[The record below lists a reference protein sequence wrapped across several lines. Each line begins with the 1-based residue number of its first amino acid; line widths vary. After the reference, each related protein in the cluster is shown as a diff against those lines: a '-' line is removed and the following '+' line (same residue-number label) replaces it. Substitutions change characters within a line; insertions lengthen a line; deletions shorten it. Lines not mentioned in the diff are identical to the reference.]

1 MTIKEENVVLVKPVN
16 NYNIKKMQS
25 RFSFILSVL
34 AYLFCLSTNGYAQ
47 EITVEENNNPVI
59 LYSATPKKYE
69 IGGIKVEG
77 VKNYEDYVLIGLSGL
92 SVGQTITVPGDD
104 ITTAVKRYWRHGL
117 FSDVR
122 IEAEKIV
129 GNKIYL
135 KIILAQR
142 PRIADI
148 QYIGVKKSERED
160 LEAKLGLAKGSQ
172 ITPNLI
178 NRAKL
183 LIKRH
188 FDDKGFK
195 NAEVEIVEKV
205 IDGNKDQVN
214 VDVVIDKKEKVKV
227 NQITIDGNTILS
239 DKKLKRVMKKTN
251 EKNKLAN
258 LFRTKKFIE
267 EKYEEDKQLIIDKYN
282 ELGYRDAQIVVDSIT
297 PFDDRTVDIYMHI
310 EEGEK
315 YYLRNITW
323 VGNTVYPSD
332 YLAALLQMKKG
343 DVYNQ
348 KLLGERTSTDDDAI
362 GNKYYNQG
370 YVFYNLDPVEV
381 NIVGDSIDLEMRIV
395 EGPQATIN
403 RVRINGNDRLY
414 ENVVRREL
422 RTKPGDLFNKDALER
437 SYREIAQMGHFNP
450 ENIQPD
456 VQPDAAN
463 GTVDINW
470 NLESKANDQIEFSA
484 GWGQTGI
491 IGKLSLKFTNF
502 SMANLF
508 RKNDNYRGILP
519 QGDGQTLTVSGQTNG
534 SYYQSYSVSF
544 FDPWFGG
551 KRPNSFSVSAFYS
564 VQTDISSNYYNS
576 AYMNNYYNYY
586 SGYGS
591 YYNNYYNNYESYYD
605 PDKSIQMYG
614 LSLGWGKRLRWPD
627 DYFTLSAELS
637 FQRFILKDWS
647 YLYIRLNN
655 GEYMTTGS
663 CNNLSLGFTLAR
675 NSTDNPIFPRR
686 GSDFSASVHFTPPY
700 SLFSDKDYATYG
712 RNDYNEAASV
722 YNWIEYHKWKFKA
735 KTFTA
740 LSAAQKCPVIMTRA
754 EFGLLGHYNKYKK
767 SPFETFYMGGDGM
780 TGYSTS
786 YASETIA
793 LRGYENGSLTPY
805 GSEGY
810 AYVRLGAELR
820 YPLMLENSTSIY
832 ALGFV
837 EGGNAWTD
845 VSKFN
850 PFNLKRS
857 AGLGVRIFL
866 PMVGMMGI
874 DWAYGF
880 DKVNG
885 SSQYSG
891 SQFHFIIGQEF

>member
-1 MTIKEENVVLVKPVN
+1 
-16 NYNIKKMQS
+16 MQY
-25 RFSFILSVL
+25 RILSI
-34 AYLFCLSTNGYAQ
+34 LSIAACMLCFSNNSNAQ
-47 EITVEENNNPVI
+47 EITAEENNNPVI
-59 LYSATPKKYE
+59 LYTTTPKKYE
-69 IGGIKVEG
+69 IAEIKVEG
-77 VKNYEDYVLIGLSGL
+77 VDNYEDYILLGISGL
-92 SVGQTITVPGDD
+92 SVGQTVSVPGDE
-104 ITTAVKRYWRHGL
+104 ITAAIKNYWKHGL
-117 FSDVR
+117 FSDAR

-135 KIILAQR
+135 KIILRQR
-142 PRIADI
+142 PRIVNVE
-148 QYIGVKKSERED
+148 YLGVKKSEKKD
-160 LEAKLGLAKGSQ
+160 LEAKLNLVKGSQ

-178 NRAKL
+178 DRAKL
-183 LIKRH
+183 IIKRH

-195 NAEVEIVEKV
+195 NAEVNILERNIE
-205 IDGNKDQVN
+205 GNKDQVN
-214 VDVVIDKKEKVKV
+214 VDIMIDKKEKVKV
-227 NQITIDGNTILS
+227 NQITIDGNTVLN

-251 EKNKLAN
+251 EKNKLVN

-282 ELGYRDAQIVVDSIT
+282 ELGYRDAQIVIDSIT
-297 PFDDRTVDIYMHI
+297 PFDDRTVNVYMRI
-310 EEGEK
+310 EEGNK
-315 YYLRNITW
+315 YYLRNIDW
-323 VGNTVYPSD
+323 VGNTVYNSN
-332 YLAALLQMKKG
+332 YLAAKLMMKKG

-348 KLLGERTSTDDDAI
+348 KLLNERLSQDEDAI
-362 GNKYYNQG
+362 GNDYYNQG

-381 NIVGDSIDLEMRIV
+381 NIVGDSIDLEMRIM

-403 RVRINGNDRLY
+403 KVTINGNDRLY
-414 ENVVRREL
+414 DNIVRREL
-422 RTKPGDLFNKDALER
+422 RTKPGDLFNRSALER
-437 SYREIAQMGHFNP
+437 SFREIAQMGHFNP

-456 VQPDAAN
+456 VRPNSDN

-470 NLESKANDQIEFSA
+470 QLESKANDQIEFSA
-484 GWGQTGI
+484 GWGQTGV

-508 RKNDNYRGILP
+508 RKNDNYRGIIP
-519 QGDGQTLTVSGQTNG
+519 QGDGQTMTISAQTNG
-534 SYYQSYSVSF
+534 TYYQSYNISF

-564 VQTDISSNYYNS
+564 VQTDVSSNYYNS

-586 SGYGS
+586 GGYGS

-614 LSLGWGKRLRWPD
+614 AAIGWGKRLRWPD

-647 YLYIRLNN
+647 YLYIKLNN
-655 GEYMTTGS
+655 GEYMSTGS
-663 CNNLSLGFTLAR
+663 CNNFSLGFTLSR
-675 NSTDNPIFPRR
+675 NSTDNPIFPRN
-686 GSDFSASVHFTPPY
+686 GSEFTASVRLTPPY
-700 SLFSDKDYATYG
+700 SLFSDKDYKTYG
-712 RNDYNEAASV
+712 KDNYEEAASV
-722 YNWIEYHKWKFKA
+722 YNWVEYHKWKFKA

-740 LSAAQKCPVIMTRA
+740 LTDGQKCPVLMTRA

-820 YPLMLENSTSIY
+820 YPLMLESSTSIY

-837 EGGNAWTD
+837 EGGNAWTE
-845 VSKFN
+845 VNKFN
-850 PFNLKRS
+850 PFSLKRS
-857 AGLGVRIFL
+857 AGVGVRIFL

-880 DKVNG
+880 DKING

-891 SQFHFIIGQEF
+891 SQFHFILGQEF